1 MAKFTQVEAGSHVY
15 IATPLNTR
23 PQYGKKP
30 QNKQTAITTPPNTRP
45 SICKNTQDTGWRMLS
60 GTKVMNQF
68 EPYYWKLKVR

>member
-23 PQYGKKP
+23 PQYGKK

-45 SICKNTQDTGWRMLS
+45 SICKNTQDTGWLDAVWHKS
-60 GTKVMNQF
+60 YESV
-68 EPYYWKLKVR
+68 

>member
-23 PQYGKKP
+23 PQYGKK

-45 SICKNTQDTGWRMLS
+45 SICKNTQDTGW
-60 GTKVMNQF
+60 
-68 EPYYWKLKVR
+68 